1 MKNQSYMTIKELAD
15 ELNVSKTAI
24 NKKIDETF
32 KEKYVTKNGNRF
44 VIDVFGQKIIKS
56 MFKDVNENQKRKPNQ
71 ELDFDLVCVLKENL
85 ERTEEQLKAKDNQIE
100 ALQKLL
106 DQQQVLT
113 LQANQKIEQ
122 LEMNQAESEEKE
134 KLSFWQRLFRK

>member
-32 KEKYVTKNGNRF
+32 KKKYVTKNGNRF
-44 VIDVFGQKIIKS
+44 VIDVFGQEVIKS
-56 MFKDVNENQKRKPNQ
+56 MFKETNTNQERKPNQ
-71 ELDFDLVCVLKENL
+71 EPVFDLVCILKENL

-113 LQANQKIEQ
+113 LQANKKIEQ
-122 LEMNQAESEEKE
+122 LEMNQAESEEEE
-134 KLSFWQRLFRK
+134 KLSLWQRLFGK

>member
-44 VIDVFGQKIIKS
+44 VIDVSGQKVIKS
-56 MFKDVNENQKRKPNQ
+56 MFKEVNTNQ
-71 ELDFDLVCVLKENL
+71 ERKTNQEPVFDLVCVLKENL
-85 ERTEEQLKAKDNQIE
+85 EQTEEQLKAKDNQIE

-122 LEMNQAESEEKE
+122 LEMNQTESEEKE
-134 KLSFWQRLFRK
+134 KLSFWQRLFGK

>member
-71 ELDFDLVCVLKENL
+71 EPFFDLVCVLKENL

-122 LEMNQAESEEKE
+122 LEMNQTESEEKE
-134 KLSFWQRLFRK
+134 KLSFWQRLFGK

>member
-44 VIDVFGQKIIKS
+44 VIDVSGQKVIKS
-56 MFKDVNENQKRKPNQ
+56 MFKEVNANQERKPNQ
-71 ELDFDLVCVLKENL
+71 EPVFDLVCVLKENL
-85 ERTEEQLKAKDNQIE
+85 ERTEEQLKVKDNQIE

-122 LEMNQAESEEKE
+122 LEMNLAESEEKE
-134 KLSFWQRLFRK
+134 KLSLWQRLFRK

>member
-44 VIDVFGQKIIKS
+44 VIDVSGQKVIKS
-56 MFKDVNENQKRKPNQ
+56 MFKEVNANQERKPNQ
-71 ELDFDLVCVLKENL
+71 EPVFDLVCVLKENL
-85 ERTEEQLKAKDNQIE
+85 ERTEEQLKVKDNQIE

-122 LEMNQAESEEKE
+122 LEMNQAESEEKD
-134 KLSFWQRLFRK
+134 KLSFWQRLFGK

>member
-122 LEMNQAESEEKE
+122 LEMNQADFEEKE
-134 KLSFWQRLFRK
+134 KLSFWQRLFGK

>member
-32 KEKYVTKNGNRF
+32 KKKYVTKNGNRF
-44 VIDVFGQKIIKS
+44 VIDVSGQKVIKS
-56 MFKDVNENQKRKPNQ
+56 MFKEVNTNQ
-71 ELDFDLVCVLKENL
+71 ERKTNQEPVFDLVCVLKENL
-85 ERTEEQLKAKDNQIE
+85 ERTEEQLKVKDNQIE

-122 LEMNQAESEEKE
+122 LEMNQTESEEKG
-134 KLSFWQRLFRK
+134 KLSFWQRLFGK

>member
-44 VIDVFGQKIIKS
+44 VIDVSGQKVIKS
-56 MFKDVNENQKRKPNQ
+56 MFKEVNANQERKPNQ
-71 ELDFDLVCVLKENL
+71 EPVFDLVCVSKENL
-85 ERTEEQLKAKDNQIE
+85 ERTEEQLKVKDNQIE

-134 KLSFWQRLFRK
+134 KLSFWQRLFGK

>member
-1 MKNQSYMTIKELAD
+1 M
-15 ELNVSKTAI
+15 
-24 NKKIDETF
+24 
-32 KEKYVTKNGNRF
+32 
-44 VIDVFGQKIIKS
+44 IDVSGQKVIKS
-56 MFKDVNENQKRKPNQ
+56 MFKEVNANQERKPNQ
-71 ELDFDLVCVLKENL
+71 EPVFDLVCVLKENL
-85 ERTEEQLKAKDNQIE
+85 ERTEEQLKVKDNQIE

-134 KLSFWQRLFRK
+134 KLSFWQRLFGK

>member
-44 VIDVFGQKIIKS
+44 VIDVSGQKVIKS
-56 MFKDVNENQKRKPNQ
+56 MFKEVNANQERKPNQ
-71 ELDFDLVCVLKENL
+71 EPVFDLVCVLKENL
-85 ERTEEQLKAKDNQIE
+85 ERTEEQLKVKDNQIE

-113 LQANQKIEQ
+113 LQANQQTEQ
-122 LEMNQAESEEKE
+122 LETNQAESEEKE
-134 KLSFWQRLFRK
+134 KLSFWQRLFGK

>member
-24 NKKIDETF
+24 NKQIDETF

-44 VIDVFGQKIIKS
+44 VIDVSGQKVIKS
-56 MFKDVNENQKRKPNQ
+56 MFKEVNANQERKPNQ
-71 ELDFDLVCVLKENL
+71 EPVFDLVCVLKENL
-85 ERTEEQLKAKDNQIE
+85 ERTEEQLKVKDNQIE

-134 KLSFWQRLFRK
+134 KLSFWQRLFGK

>member
-15 ELNVSKTAI
+15 ELNVSKTTI
-24 NKKIDETF
+24 NKKIDKTF

-44 VIDVFGQKIIKS
+44 VIDVSGQKVIKS
-56 MFKDVNENQKRKPNQ
+56 MFKEVNANQ
-71 ELDFDLVCVLKENL
+71 ERKHNQEPVFDLVCVLKEHL

-122 LEMNQAESEEKE
+122 LEMNQAESEEKVSLW
-134 KLSFWQRLFRK
+134 KRLFGK

>member
-44 VIDVFGQKIIKS
+44 VIDVSGQKVIKS
-56 MFKDVNENQKRKPNQ
+56 MFKEVNANQERKPNQ
-71 ELDFDLVCVLKENL
+71 EPVFDLVCVLKENL
-85 ERTEEQLKAKDNQIE
+85 ERTEEQLKVKDNQIE

-134 KLSFWQRLFRK
+134 KLSFWQRLFGK